1 MEDTIEGVML
11 SRHERTLAD
20 MVAETEVEAYVRAQY
35 ADGQLAAR
43 QFAAGEIKAPRLM
56 GYSPVFAAGYM
67 GQCDAQAGEA
77 ADTAFTLTSQLA
89 QAMELFR
96 RHHAEADAISD
107 EARKAS
113 MRPEMGHYDAE
124 EYEALLAVV
133 ERYGRWS
140 SDGGDYMPFLE
151 REIDDDARPMTL
163 RSRNPMR
170 ISDARRVVRER
181 IIKMALD
188 RDTVYRVD
196 MRFNADDTML
206 APQLVWAPTPTASK
220 AFLERGEIY
229 WCFWY
234 VPSETWVDRSGR
246 TKTSWRDEE
255 GVGGVVKTYTEAT
268 RGDVKRDQRELLRA
282 VMQLRKLAEAS
293 ADREEYDPIREVGMD
308 GDEPAWLAT
317 ERAASFVL

>member
-89 QAMELFR
+89 QAMELFK

-113 MRPEMGHYDAE
+113 MRPEMGHYDAV

-133 ERYGRWS
+133 EQYGRWNHS
-140 SDGGDYMPFLE
+140 GEYEATFQ
-151 REIDDDARPMTL
+151 RTIDDDARALTL
-163 RSRNPMR
+163 RRHNPLR
-170 ISDARRVVRER
+170 AADARKVVRER

-188 RDTVYRVD
+188 RDTVFRVD
-196 MRFNADDTML
+196 MRFNTDDTML

-234 VPSETWVDRSGR
+234 VPSETWVDRQGR

-255 GVGGVVKTYTEAT
+255 GVGGVVKTYTESH
-268 RGDVKRDQRELLRA
+268 RGDIKRDSRELLRA
-282 VMQLRKLAEAS
+282 IMQLRKLSEAS
-293 ADREEYDPIREVGMD
+293 ADRDEYDPIREVGMD